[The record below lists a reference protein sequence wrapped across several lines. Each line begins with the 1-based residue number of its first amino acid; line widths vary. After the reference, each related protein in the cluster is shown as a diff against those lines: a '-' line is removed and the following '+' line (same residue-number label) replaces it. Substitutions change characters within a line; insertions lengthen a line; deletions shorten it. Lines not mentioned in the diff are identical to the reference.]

1 MAVAVLHHLLV
12 ALQSL
17 MRVVAV
23 ADSKLLDLVVLAAAD
38 KADQVIVGEL
48 RELQILVVA
57 QEVAV
62 VPEVQVLQVVRVL
75 SLLKPTKLLALAV
88 KVAVA
93 VTSLINQLNK
103 VLNIF
108 SNKEEF

>member
-1 MAVAVLHHLLV
+1 MAVTVLHHLLV
-12 ALQSL
+12 ALQSP

-38 KADQVIVGEL
+38 KADRVIVGEL

-62 VPEVQVLQVVRVL
+62 VPEVQVLQVVRVSSL
-75 SLLKPTKLLALAV
+75 SKLVNQLV
-88 KVAVA
+88 VISMVAVA